1 MESGREEGEDRGRER
16 GGCVNKLYSNSWK
29 RKLVMQNLNT
39 ALTLIMTLPSS

>member
-16 GGCVNKLYSNSWK
+16 GRLGNSWLEK
-29 RKLVMQNLNT
+29 ENLMHNLNT